1 MAGVGAVACSL
12 TFTILSV
19 LLGGLR
25 FFTRAYIV
33 GALLIDDLLL
43 GFAILASIA
52 LTTLIVFQ
60 SSNGLGEHMELLP
73 IDEIYNFLKV
83 RRSRSRSATNTING
97 RVAFLLTILHKALW
111 GSTIVYS
118 IAMMLTQNVFLFQY
132 RNFFQG
138 LWLRR
143 TTAAMVVLVTLFGIA
158 STLSLAF
165 QCVPMRYIWDPLSPE
180 ARCINYQVFWYISA
194 GFNTLTAIVIWIL
207 PIPLI
212 KGLHLPKRQKHWLV
226 MVFALGV
233 FTCLASGLRI
243 RALNLGVKHSEFDTS
258 YFYPEVAAWSSLEI
272 NVGIICA
279 CLPTL
284 KPIVDKMFP
293 GLLHDP
299 ARRRMG
305 GSSANGNRNIYDR
318 DGMYM
323 GTMGSRAG
331 RNVGVGGGGSV
342 GAGQYKGG
350 GSLGKTKTA
359 ETDLESLTTSS
370 SWPPA
375 KARAVLDF

>member
-73 IDEIYNFLKV
+73 IDEIYNFL
-83 RRSRSRSATNTING
+83 
-97 RVAFLLTILHKALW
+97 KALW

-299 ARRRMG
+299 ARRPMG